1 MTTIKMNNPILS
13 SLLLPLIAVL
23 LVSSSVRSEQSSS
36 SSSLRGLVNTNE
48 LLPTKTLR
56 IIGGG
61 KSELGRFPYYAIM
74 NGESLCGKFVQVRGG
89 SQRDYNVVVMN
100 VLYLSFTHSLTHSLS
115 IFYLFVITARCC
127 FDIVTICLDS
137 CSLPRC

>member
-1 MTTIKMNNPILS
+1 MTAIKMNNPIS
-13 SLLLPLIAVL
+13 FSLLLPLIAVL

-36 SSSLRGLVNTNE
+36 SSSSSSSLRGLNTNE

-89 SQRDYNVVVMN
+89 SQKEINVVFN
-100 VLYLSFTHSLTHSLS
+100 ERSIPSPFTHSLTHSLTL
-115 IFYLFVITARCC
+115 YLLIYLKLYCQVLF
-127 FDIVTICLDS
+127 
-137 CSLPRC
+137 

>member
-74 NGESLCGKFVQVRGG
+74 NGESLCGKFNKSGVGPEEIL
-89 SQRDYNVVVMN
+89 VVLMN
-100 VLYLSFTHSLTHSLS
+100 VLYIPPFTHSLTHSLS
-115 IFYLFVITARCC
+115 FNLFEI
-127 FDIVTICLDS
+127 IVQVLF
-137 CSLPRC
+137 

>member
-1 MTTIKMNNPILS
+1 MTMTAIKMKNPTLS

-23 LVSSSVRSEQSSS
+23 LVSSSVRSEQSSSSSS

-89 SQRDYNVVVMN
+89 SQKEINVVLMN
-100 VLYLSFTHSLTHSLS
+100 VLYPPFHSLPL
-115 IFYLFVITARCC
+115 YLLIYLKLYCQVLC
-127 FDIVTICLDS
+127 
-137 CSLPRC
+137 